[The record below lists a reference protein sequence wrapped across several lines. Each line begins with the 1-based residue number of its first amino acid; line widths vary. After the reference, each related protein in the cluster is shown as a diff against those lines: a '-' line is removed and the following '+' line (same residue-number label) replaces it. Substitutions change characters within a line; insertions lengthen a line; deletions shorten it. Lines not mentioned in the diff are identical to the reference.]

1 MAISKITLNGEV
13 QMDVT
18 QDTVTTNN
26 LLSGETAT
34 GADGVRLTGTL
45 IPSSE
50 PVLQA
55 KTVTP
60 TSSEQVI
67 VPDGYACTPS
77 IYTSNAQSYS
87 AGALISSAVFFYSGS
102 LIEEQTYRVLGRL
115 DVVDASGTVLEYYDI
130 DSEFIWNTTY
140 QDVLINGATEYVQ
153 YLKLGKGPAYNRVN
167 LLLKLNLAGTFG
179 FTLKIYFYEEN
190 ASYDGL
196 SQVTVNPIPSQYIIP
211 SGTKTIT
218 ENGTGID
225 VASYASVDVN
235 VSGGGGGGEYDATLM
250 KNYIER
256 STSFTDIDWPDGL
269 TSIGG
274 YAFSDCTQFRPS
286 SPLPDGVTTISTYA
300 FNGCTNLALTSLPS
314 GLTSIG
320 NYAFAGCR
328 YITLS
333 SLPSG
338 VTSIGFGA
346 FNQCDRISTIT
357 CDGPITSLQSL
368 AFTGTSM
375 SLSSVSFPNMSL
387 SSLPTAFGSSTATNA
402 CHQLAYADIGSTK
415 DIASNAFA
423 NCYALQTLILR
434 RSDAICSLGNVSAF
448 LNTPMRGYNSLT
460 GTVYVPSALISTYQT
475 ATNWAT
481 LYNGG
486 TVTFA
491 AIEGSEYELD

>member
-18 QDTVTTNN
+18 QDTVTANN

-77 IYTSNAQSYS
+77 VYTSNAQSYS
-87 AGALISSAVFFYSGS
+87 AGAQINSSVFFYSGS

-153 YLKLGKGPAYNRVN
+153 CLKLGKGSAYNQVK
-167 LLLKLNLAGTFG
+167 LFLKLNLAGTFG

-196 SQVTVNPIPSQYIIP
+196 SQVTVNPIPSQYIVP

-235 VSGGGGGGEYDATLM
+235 VAGQSGQYITLYFDIQS
-250 KNYIER
+250 NETITVILSGTALS
-256 STSFTDIDWPDGL
+256 STIDWGDGNITENPSSRTVYHTYKYGGFMPVRISGSSVDLYSYAFGQGTTAALTNTNLIGVEYSGSGNLYESAFENCAGLETVILHKTLSPDIGTGKRAFYKC
-269 TSIGG
+269 TSIKHVYIAEGVTHISTNMFYMCSAVKSVIIPSSITAIG
-274 YAFSDCTQFRPS
+274 SYAFSGCSLLETVHV
-286 SPLPDGVTTISTYA
+286 LPITPPTLNNGSV
-300 FNGCTNLALTSLPS
+300 FNNNAEGRVIYVPYSADHSILAAYQSAANWS
-314 GLTSIG
+314 
-320 NYAFAGCR
+320 NYA
-328 YITLS
+328 
-333 SLPSG
+333 
-338 VTSIGFGA
+338 
-346 FNQCDRISTIT
+346 
-357 CDGPITSLQSL
+357 
-368 AFTGTSM
+368 
-375 SLSSVSFPNMSL
+375 
-387 SSLPTAFGSSTATNA
+387 
-402 CHQLAYADIGSTK
+402 
-415 DIASNAFA
+415 
-423 NCYALQTLILR
+423 
-434 RSDAICSLGNVSAF
+434 
-448 LNTPMRGYNSLT
+448 
-460 GTVYVPSALISTYQT
+460 
-475 ATNWAT
+475 
-481 LYNGG
+481 
-486 TVTFA
+486 
-491 AIEGSEYELD
+491 SEMQEEPQ